1 MADVNGEP
9 VTAQVTTVVPAWR
22 AQVGPTGQGVFAVSA
37 IKAGQTVAAFV
48 DPKVVKESEWQA
60 IAETRGIPGWG
71 GIEGEH
77 GIGPPAKAVLLCRYY
92 DDALVGMT
100 PAQRPNDLSGRSSTT
115 LSARL
120 RPASSSPNEG
130 STSSGWPRVTSP
142 QARSSPS
149 TMGRKTRTSS
159 TMSTPP
165 SMRTSTCGLR
175 RRPESRTLWSAAPSA
190 PAVSPRACNCGHA
203 ERVCAHVPARTPH
216 LY

>member
-1 MADVNGEP
+1 
-9 VTAQVTTVVPAWR
+9 
-22 AQVGPTGQGVFAVSA
+22 VSA

-92 DDALVGMT
+92 DDAFVGMT
-100 PAQRPNDLSGRSSTT
+100 PAQRPKWTFLNHSKRAPM
-115 LSARL
+115 ARIVL
-120 RPASSSPNEG
+120 PNGG

-165 SMRTSTCGLR
+165 STCGRQRVASGGGR
-175 RRPESRTLWSAAPSA
+175 RAAPCGA
-190 PAVSPRACNCGHA
+190 PLQ
-203 ERVCAHVPARTPH
+203 ARPP
-216 LY
+216 